1 MPECNQSTCSEGKR
15 LFAALTNALNELVEI
30 QSSQMAALQLG
41 DRKVSE
47 FDEELRITL
56 RAWYKARHV
65 YLQHIMDHGC
75 GSSHD
80 LI

>member
-1 MPECNQSTCSEGKR
+1 MPECNESTCSEGKR
-15 LFAALTNALNELVEI
+15 LFAELTNALKEFVEI

-47 FDEELRITL
+47 FDEELRIAL
-56 RAWYKARHV
+56 RGWHKARHIYMQRV
-65 YLQHIMDHGC
+65 MDHGC
-75 GSSHD
+75 RPSND